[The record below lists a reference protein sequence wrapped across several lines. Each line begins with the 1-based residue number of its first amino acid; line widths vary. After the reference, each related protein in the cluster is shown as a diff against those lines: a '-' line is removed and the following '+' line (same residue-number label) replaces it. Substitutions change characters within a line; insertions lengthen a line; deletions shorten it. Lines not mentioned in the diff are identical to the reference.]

1 MRRVRD
7 GTIGILPA
15 GALGVSFFH
24 QLTRHLTQ
32 NDGAIFFLERQG
44 SKSTEALRARGE
56 LIIADSGVTHRVPLT
71 NLLPGD
77 LLNAFEQKALPEI
90 VLLCPNPDQ
99 LPGILNTVVQL
110 LERMNEC
117 SELTPDFELPA
128 LVLSS
133 NGIYY
138 QRLRQQ
144 FIERL
149 EESTLLGRL
158 PDLWPDLMPRI
169 VGRLLRGVT
178 IQTGVR
184 DGAGANAV
192 YHPGPRGITRLAG
205 GDQKLRERAC
215 ELLRGR
221 GGWFEMAR
229 HSSATRLEFDK
240 AMVNLT
246 ANLLGQFY
254 AIDAGGKFTPLRV
267 RDIATAEHEAEI
279 RELAQQVFEVGRAV
293 RVYAPDEQFETIF
306 AQMLETTHQHD
317 DHMPSSLQWIDLRL
331 RQGKLDPKLTPTE
344 EWLLDPLIRY
354 AHAAGL
360 HDIGHHFE
368 ALKTRAIANLAL
380 ASNRMA
386 AETGR

>member
-15 GALGVSFFH
+15 GALGVSFFYH
-24 QLTRHLTQ
+24 LTRKLTQ
-32 NDGAIFFLERQG
+32 NDGVIFFLEREG
-44 SKSTEALRARGE
+44 STSAKALRVRGE
-56 LIIADSGVTHRVPLT
+56 LIIADAGTTHRVPLT
-71 NLLPGD
+71 NLVPGD
-77 LLNAFEQKALPEI
+77 LLNAFEQKVLPEI

-110 LERMNEC
+110 LERMNEHG
-117 SELTPDFELPA
+117 ELTPEFEMPT

-149 EESTLLGRL
+149 EESILLGRL

-184 DGAGANAV
+184 DGIGANAV
-192 YHPGPRGITRLAG
+192 YQPGPRGITRLAG

-221 GGWFEMAR
+221 GAWFELAR

-246 ANLLGQFY
+246 TNLLGQFY
-254 AIDAGGKFTPLRV
+254 AIDAQGKFTPLRV
-267 RDIATAEHEAEI
+267 REIVIAEHEAEI
-279 RELAQQVFEVGRAV
+279 RQLAQQVFAVGRAV
-293 RVYAPDEQFETIF
+293 KAYAADEQFETIF

-317 DHMPSSLQWIDLRL
+317 DHVPSSLQWIDLRL
-331 RQGKLDPKLTPTE
+331 RQGKLEPKLTPTE
-344 EWLLDPLIRY
+344 EWLLEPLIRY
-354 AHAAGL
+354 AHAAGI
-360 HDIGHHFE
+360 DDTGGYFE
-368 ALKTRAIANLAL
+368 QLKARTIEKLTL
-380 ASNRMA
+380 ASRMNL
-386 AETGR
+386 ELRNS